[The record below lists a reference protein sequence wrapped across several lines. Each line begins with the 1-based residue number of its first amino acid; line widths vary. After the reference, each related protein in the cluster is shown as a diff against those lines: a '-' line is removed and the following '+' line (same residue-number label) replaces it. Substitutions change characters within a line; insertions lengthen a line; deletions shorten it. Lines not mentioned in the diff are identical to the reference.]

1 MGIVPAKFFRSL
13 YLPHTGLCAIEL
25 TIMGFL
31 PGLQRKKVSL
41 VDNAPAAIITTN
53 EQDTEKATID
63 NAETMRTTNVY
74 YVDPTIERRVV
85 RKLDWRL
92 IPLLMGLCM

>member
-1 MGIVPAKFFRSL
+1 
-13 YLPHTGLCAIEL
+13 
-25 TIMGFL
+25 MGFL